1 MTSHAA
7 AITSAA
13 SRRLLYSDTT
23 HLLDSEPECEATS
36 CKLRFRTLRPPIK
49 NRCDRK
55 ASILE
60 CRFTAIEREP
70 VGLKRHMQDV
80 TLPYTP
86 PPIKRARIMCDA
98 SVGGDSPIHR
108 SSLRASTPKRDELSR
123 QLEEDFLHTQDRHL
137 Q

>member
-7 AITSAA
+7 VIASAA
-13 SRRLLYSDTT
+13 SRQQ
-23 HLLDSEPECEATS
+23 ATS
-36 CKLRFRTLRPPIK
+36 CKRPPIK

-60 CRFTAIEREP
+60 RRFAAIEREP

-80 TLPYTP
+80 ALPCTP
-86 PPIKRARIMCDA
+86 PPVKRARIMRDA
-98 SVGGDSPIHR
+98 SIGGDSPVGAVDSPIHR
-108 SSLRASTPKRDELSR
+108 SSLRASALECDELSR
-123 QLEEDFLHTQDRHL
+123 QLEEDFLRTQDQYL